1 VGVEQLQLLLL
12 LLTNS
17 YFAYPYKYYYYC
29 CHTTK
34 MTQHTQQRP
43 LKLEF
48 VDSWDAI
55 FHSHLI
61 ETEVREKIS
70 RVTFEQKLAH
80 PIGTRLRKRVAEWV
94 DAFLDQACIATL
106 TYMA

>member
-1 VGVEQLQLLLL
+1 
-12 LLTNS
+12 
-17 YFAYPYKYYYYC
+17 
-29 CHTTK
+29 

>member
-1 VGVEQLQLLLL
+1 M
-12 LLTNS
+12 
-17 YFAYPYKYYYYC
+17 
-29 CHTTK
+29 TT
-34 MTQHTQQRP
+34 HHQRP

-94 DAFLDQACIATL
+94 DAFLDQVCTATMSSYVPSYSVCAL
-106 TYMA
+106 YNRHVHRAGIN